1 MLFYDF
7 QEKDSNVNK
16 VKYNSIFFF
25 ILILLVV
32 FVLSFFKKKKEIKK
46 NEEKKMQLEF
56 LKVLNEIISPFELNF
71 KKKKNEI
78 DKKVLEYIFNII
90 ITNKQNYMTYIR
102 KLYWKD
108 TIKLLKQ
115 VIVDSNQIII
125 DKNRIDFQKE
135 IFKKITENNIQENND
150 IDIFKIKKIKE
161 DNQSTIIIKE
171 KISVTN
177 HKDSLEE
184 IEKIEYL
191 TINKINEI
199 TGFTYEITKK
209 NEEDQK
215 ERTKNFMIKI
225 KENNN
230 NLNNSEIMNFIAH
243 QNIHYLKNNGYNNCE
258 MINSFMFDNLKEI
271 KEIKTDEDFLK
282 NYQDFQLEM
291 PIIQDYLHNYF
302 FFDDNFL
309 NNLNLQYKNFLSS
322 SQNKLKECFIKFVC
336 EYLKIKL
343 YCNTS
348 NQIFK
353 LSLSQNI
360 FEFIN
365 CESIIGNNIY
375 LFNMKEYMQIL
386 DYNKKIEQRYLE
398 YLGELSV

>member
-1 MLFYDF
+1 M
-7 QEKDSNVNK
+7 Q
-16 VKYNSIFFF
+16 
-25 ILILLVV
+25 
-32 FVLSFFKKKKEIKK
+32 FK
-46 NEEKKMQLEF
+46 F

-125 DKNRIDFQKE
+125 DENRIDFQKE

-161 DNQSTIIIKE
+161 DNQSTIIIEE

-199 TGFTYEITKK
+199 TRFTDKTKYK
-209 NEEDQK
+209 NEGNQK
-215 ERTKNFMIKI
+215 ERTKHLM
-225 KENNN
+225 KESNN
-230 NLNNSEIMNFIAH
+230 NLNDFEIINFIAH
-243 QNIHYLKNNGYNNCE
+243 QNIHYLQNNEYNNCE
-258 MINSFMFDNLKEI
+258 MINSFMSDNLEEI
-271 KEIKTDEDFLK
+271 KEIKINEDFLK

-291 PIIQDYLHNYF
+291 PIIQDYLHNYVI
-302 FFDDNFL
+302 FDDNFL
-309 NNLNLQYKNFLSS
+309 NELNLQYKNFLSS
-322 SQNKLKECFIKFVC
+322 SQKKLKESFIQFVY

-343 YCNTS
+343 YCNPS

-353 LSLSQNI
+353 LNLSQNI

-365 CESIIGNNIY
+365 YESIIGWNIY
-375 LFNMKEYMQIL
+375 LFNMKEYMRIL
-386 DYNKKIEQRYLE
+386 DYNKKIEQRYLQ
-398 YLGELSV
+398 YLGELSVE

>member
-46 NEEKKMQLEF
+46 NEEKEMQFKF

-125 DKNRIDFQKE
+125 DENRIDFQKE

-161 DNQSTIIIKE
+161 DNQSTIIIEE

-191 TINKINEI
+191 TINTINEI
-199 TGFTYEITKK
+199 TRFTDKTKYK
-209 NEEDQK
+209 NEGNQK
-215 ERTKNFMIKI
+215 ERTKHLM
-225 KENNN
+225 KESNN
-230 NLNNSEIMNFIAH
+230 NLNDFEIINFIAH
-243 QNIHYLKNNGYNNCE
+243 QNIHYLQNNEYNNCE
-258 MINSFMFDNLKEI
+258 MINSFMSDNLEEI
-271 KEIKTDEDFLK
+271 KEIKINEDFLK

-291 PIIQDYLHNYF
+291 PIIQDYLHNYVL
-302 FFDDNFL
+302 FDDNFL
-309 NNLNLQYKNFLSS
+309 NELNLQYKNFLSS
-322 SQNKLKECFIKFVC
+322 SQKKLKESFIQFVY

-343 YCNTS
+343 YCNPS

-353 LSLSQNI
+353 LNLSQNI

-365 CESIIGNNIY
+365 YESIIGWNIY
-375 LFNMKEYMQIL
+375 LFNMKEYMRIL
-386 DYNKKIEQRYLE
+386 DYNKKIEQRYLQ
-398 YLGELSV
+398 YLGELSVE

>member
-16 VKYNSIFFF
+16 VKYNSIFYF

-46 NEEKKMQLEF
+46 NEEKEMQFKFLE
-56 LKVLNEIISPFELNF
+56 VLNEIISPFELNF

-78 DKKVLEYIFNII
+78 DKKVLQYIFDII

-108 TIKLLKQ
+108 TMILFTKG
-115 VIVDSNQIII
+115 IIDSNQII
-125 DKNRIDFQKE
+125 KNENRINFQDE
-135 IFKKITENNIQENND
+135 ILKKIIEDNSKKNND
-150 IDIFKIKKIKE
+150 IDTFKIKKITE
-161 DNQSTIIIKE
+161 DNQNTIIIE
-171 KISVTN
+171 EEISVTN

-191 TINKINEI
+191 TINTINEI
-199 TGFTYEITKK
+199 TRFTDKTKYK
-209 NEEDQK
+209 NEGNQK
-215 ERTKNFMIKI
+215 ERTKHLM
-225 KENNN
+225 KESNN
-230 NLNNSEIMNFIAH
+230 NLNDFEIINFIAH
-243 QNIHYLKNNGYNNCE
+243 QNIHYLQNNEYNNCE
-258 MINSFMFDNLKEI
+258 MINSFMSDNLEEI
-271 KEIKTDEDFLK
+271 KEIKINEDFLK

-291 PIIQDYLHNYF
+291 PIIQDYLHNYVL
-302 FFDDNFL
+302 FDDNFL
-309 NNLNLQYKNFLSS
+309 NELNLQYKNFLSS
-322 SQNKLKECFIKFVC
+322 SQKKLKESFIQFVY

-343 YCNTS
+343 YCNPS

-353 LSLSQNI
+353 LNLSQNI

-365 CESIIGNNIY
+365 YESIIGWNIY
-375 LFNMKEYMQIL
+375 LFNMKEYMRIL
-386 DYNKKIEQRYLE
+386 DYNKKIEQRYLQ
-398 YLGELSV
+398 YLGELSVE

>member
-46 NEEKKMQLEF
+46 NEEKEMQFKF

-125 DKNRIDFQKE
+125 DENRIDFQKE

-161 DNQSTIIIKE
+161 DNQSTIIIEE

-199 TGFTYEITKK
+199 TRFTDKTKYK
-209 NEEDQK
+209 NEGNQK
-215 ERTKNFMIKI
+215 ERTKHLM
-225 KENNN
+225 KESNN
-230 NLNNSEIMNFIAH
+230 NLNDFEIINFIAH
-243 QNIHYLKNNGYNNCE
+243 QNIHYLQNNEYNNCE
-258 MINSFMFDNLKEI
+258 MINSFMSDNLEEI
-271 KEIKTDEDFLK
+271 KEIKINEDFLK

-291 PIIQDYLHNYF
+291 PIIQDYLHNYVL
-302 FFDDNFL
+302 FDDNFL
-309 NNLNLQYKNFLSS
+309 NELNLQYKNFLSS
-322 SQNKLKECFIKFVC
+322 SQKKLKESFIQFVY

-343 YCNTS
+343 YCNPS

-353 LSLSQNI
+353 LNLSQNI

-365 CESIIGNNIY
+365 YESIIGWNIY
-375 LFNMKEYMQIL
+375 LFNMKEYMRIL
-386 DYNKKIEQRYLE
+386 DYNKKIEQRYLQ
-398 YLGELSV
+398 YLGELSVE